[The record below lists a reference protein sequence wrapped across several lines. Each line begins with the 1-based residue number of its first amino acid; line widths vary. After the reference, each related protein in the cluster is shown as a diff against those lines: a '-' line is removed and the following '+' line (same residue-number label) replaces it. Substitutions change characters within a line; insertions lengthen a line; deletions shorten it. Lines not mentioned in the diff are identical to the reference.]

1 MHYTLEFTEDFDE
14 DLSQI
19 TWWYSLQR
27 EGLEKE
33 FLQSFQQTILTIQQN
48 PFICQIE
55 YRQVRRSVLKRFPY
69 KIYYKIYDTRVRL
82 YGIFHSKR
90 GSGIIKKRLK

>member
-1 MHYTLEFTEDFDE
+1 MLYTLEFTEDFDE

-19 TWWYSLQR
+19 LWWYSLQR

-33 FLQSFQQTILTIQQN
+33 FLLSFQHTILTIQQN

-55 YRQVRRSVLKRFPY
+55 YREVRRSVLRKFPY
-69 KIYYKIYDTRVRL
+69 KIYYKIYDNKVRL
-82 YGIFHSKR
+82 YGIFHAKR
-90 GSGIIKKRLK
+90 SPGTIRKRLK